1 VLGAS
6 LTGTSAATGAAD
18 LWKALMPL
26 LTAVLIVRRVLARP
40 VVTIQSIYG
49 ALSAYLVIGLMFAAC
64 YSAIQHLG
72 GALFF
77 AGGSPPTPRRHQDDQ
92 WHDPAGK
99 HQTVPAPAAC

>member
-1 VLGAS
+1 
-6 LTGTSAATGAAD
+6 
-18 LWKALMPL
+18 MPL

-72 GALFF
+72 GAPFF
-77 AGGSPPTPRRHQDDQ
+77 AGGQ
-92 WHDPAGK
+92 PANT
-99 HQTVPAPAAC
+99 QTAPG